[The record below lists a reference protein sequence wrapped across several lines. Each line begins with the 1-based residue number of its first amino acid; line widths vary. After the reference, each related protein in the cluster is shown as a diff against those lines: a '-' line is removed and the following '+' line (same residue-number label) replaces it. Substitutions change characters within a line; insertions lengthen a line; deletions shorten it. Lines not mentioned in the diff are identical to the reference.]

1 MKAVEGSLKKRMGRG
16 KEEGKFIRNSREYG
30 QNWFH
35 VCCIGKFWAEIWAFP
50 EFDLLRL
57 CQFAGEKALLF
68 NEGLIFIA
76 TPSTSKCFR
85 LPNIISLEI
94 FSGAEQILHK

>member
-1 MKAVEGSLKKRMGRG
+1 MGKIVSMWCAG
-16 KEEGKFIRNSREYG
+16 KS
-30 QNWFH
+30 
-35 VCCIGKFWAEIWAFP
+35 WAFP

-57 CQFAGEKALLF
+57 CQLAEEKALLF

-85 LPNIISLEI
+85 LPNIISLEV

>member
-1 MKAVEGSLKKRMGRG
+1 MDKIASMCGAEAQLGQRSVAV
-16 KEEGKFIRNSREYG
+16 
-30 QNWFH
+30 
-35 VCCIGKFWAEIWAFP
+35 P
-50 EFDLLRL
+50 EFDLLRW
-57 CQFAGEKALLF
+57 CQFTREKALLF

-85 LPNIISLEI
+85 LPNIISLEV